1 MAEPEDPDKQTAP
14 TPGDDFDDDLVGF
27 SHSRALEG
35 SRMPAPDPDLL
46 DEPEPLPEPEPEAQ
60 PEPEP
65 ELAPVIEA
73 EPAPAPSFFD
83 PEPEPAPAA
92 PAVAAAT
99 VPDDYG
105 RPGATRTFERGGTR
119 PRDEGVTAEG
129 DARMAL
135 TLYVFLIGAAL
146 TAGLTVVLALA
157 LSWLARFM
165 VKGWTAS
172 HLLYQLRTSF
182 IGTIAGV
189 IGVLT
194 LPLGLGVFVLSLTV
208 IWVVARG
215 AAGLYR
221 LSRRQPVRDP
231 RTWMLA

>member
-14 TPGDDFDDDLVGF
+14 TPVDDFDDDIVGF

-35 SRMPAPDPDLL
+35 SRTPESEADLL
-46 DEPEPLPEPEPEAQ
+46 NEPEPLSAPEPEARLEPEPEPG
-60 PEPEP
+60 
-65 ELAPVIEA
+65 PVIEA
-73 EPAPAPSFFD
+73 APAPSFFD
-83 PEPEPAPAA
+83 PEPEPVA
-92 PAVAAAT
+92 PAVAAAA

-129 DARMAL
+129 DTRMAL

-182 IGTIAGV
+182 IGTVAGV

-221 LSRRQPVRDP
+221 LSRRQPIRDP

>member
-14 TPGDDFDDDLVGF
+14 TPVDDFDDDIVGF

-35 SRMPAPDPDLL
+35 SPRPASDADQLIA
-46 DEPEPLPEPEPEAQ
+46 PEPLAAPEPEDQLEPEPEPE
-60 PEPEP
+60 
-65 ELAPVIEA
+65 
-73 EPAPAPSFFD
+73 PAPSFFD
-83 PEPEPAPAA
+83 PEPEPVT
-92 PAVAAAT
+92 PAVAAAA

-129 DARMAL
+129 DTRMAL

-182 IGTIAGV
+182 IGTVAGV